1 MRAERKKTL
10 MIAGGVV
17 LLILIAAIVAVLL
30 FDINSYKSKIETAVS
45 GATGLDVTINGG
57 MGLSFFPFGISAK
70 NVHVTNR
77 GDEILSLESLKLGVK
92 LMPLLKKQ
100 LEVTNCV
107 LVKPVLTI
115 VKDAEGKFNFEDLEK
130 KSTKKQPG
138 TAFSLNNL
146 KLSKGAIVYLN
157 KKIGVKAELKE
168 ISLAVRDIFLADT
181 SENIIKN
188 ISFTGNFDCKEVL
201 YNNLR
206 IENFKAPIKANKG
219 VFSLK
224 PLTMD
229 VFGGKGEGDVTIDE
243 SAPDSVYGTNVK
255 VSKLDF
261 EKVEEYFGTKKVIG
275 GKGDFSASLTVN
287 EGGHRNL
294 MSSLDGTFALRADN
308 LVTYTMDLD
317 KVFSKYETSQQ
328 FDLFDVGAFFIVG
341 PLGPIALRGYRYG
354 DVYYRTQ
361 GGKGTI
367 TRFVSHWKIKNGE
380 ADATDC
386 ALATHHNRVALKG
399 KLNLVNERFDNVT
412 IAILDEKGC
421 ARYKQ
426 SVSGAFASPSVGAV
440 SAVESFAGPVFDL
453 YRKANVSFRQENA
466 RSSMTVPCS
475 NPADTKPPSLI

>member
-30 FDINSYKSKIETAVS
+30 FDINSYKSKIETTVS
-45 GATGLDVTINGG
+45 EATGLDVTINGD

-70 NVHVTNR
+70 NVHVTNK

-92 LMPLLKKQ
+92 LMPLLKAQ
-100 LEVTNCV
+100 LEVTDCV
-107 LVKPVLTI
+107 LVNPVLTI
-115 VKDAEGKFNFEDLEK
+115 VKDAEGKFNFESIK
-130 KSTKKQPG
+130 KKTTKGQPR
-138 TAFSLNNL
+138 TVFNLNEL
-146 KLSKGAIVYLN
+146 KLSKGTIVYLN
-157 KKIGVKAELKE
+157 KKISVKAELKE
-168 ISLAVRDIFLADT
+168 ISLTMREIFLADM

-188 ISFTGNFDCKEVL
+188 ISFTGSFDCKEVL

-206 IENFKAPIKANKG
+206 IENLKAPVKANKG

-229 VFGGKGEGDVTIDE
+229 VFGGKGEGDVMIDE

-275 GKGDFSASLTVN
+275 GKGEFSASLTVN
-287 EGGHRNL
+287 EGGHRSL
-294 MSSLDGTFALRADN
+294 MSSLDGTFALQGDN

-354 DVYYRTQ
+354 DVYYHTQ

-367 TRFVSHWKIKNGE
+367 TRFVSNWKIKNGE
-380 ADATDC
+380 ADAVDC
-386 ALATHHNRVALKG
+386 ALATRHNRVALKG

-412 IAILDEKGC
+412 VAILDEKGC
-421 ARYKQ
+421 ARFKQ
-426 SVSGAFASPSVGAV
+426 NISGTFASPSVGAV
-440 SAVESFAGPVFDL
+440 SAVESFAGPIFDL
-453 YRKANVSFRQENA
+453 YRKAKRIVQAGKCEVFYNGSVQQPR
-466 RSSMTVPCS
+466 
-475 NPADTKPPSLI
+475 

>member
-1 MRAERKKTL
+1 MRAERKQML
-10 MIAGGVV
+10 VIAGGVL
-17 LLILIAAIVAVLL
+17 LLILIAAIVAALL

-45 GATGLDVTINGG
+45 EATGLDVTINGG

-70 NVHVTNR
+70 NVHVTNK

-100 LEVTNCV
+100 LEVTDCV
-107 LVKPVLTI
+107 LVKPALTI
-115 VKDAEGKFNFEDLEK
+115 VKDAGGKFNFEDREK

-157 KKIGVKAELKE
+157 KKIGVRAELKE
-168 ISLAVRDIFLADT
+168 ISLAVKDISLADT

-188 ISFTGNFDCKEVL
+188 VSFTGNFDCKEVL

-206 IENFKAPIKANKG
+206 IENFKAPIKVDKG
-219 VFSLK
+219 AFAFK

-229 VFGGKGEGDVTIDE
+229 AFGGKGEGDVTIDE

-261 EKVEEYFGTKKVIG
+261 EKVEEYFGTKNVIS

-287 EGGHRNL
+287 EGGHRSL
-294 MSSLDGTFALRADN
+294 MSSLDGTFALQADN
-308 LVTYTMDLD
+308 LVTNTMDLD

-354 DVYYRTQ
+354 DVYYHAQ

-380 ADATDC
+380 ADAVDC
-386 ALATHHNRVALKG
+386 ALATRHNRVALKG
-399 KLNLVNERFDNVT
+399 KLNLMNERFDNVT

-421 ARYKQ
+421 ARFKQ
-426 SVSGAFASPSVGAV
+426 SVSGTFASPSVGAV

-453 YRKANVSFRQENA
+453 YRKAKRIAQAGKCDVFYNGSVQQPR
-466 RSSMTVPCS
+466 
-475 NPADTKPPSLI
+475 

>member
-45 GATGLDVTINGG
+45 EATGLDVTINGG

-100 LEVTNCV
+100 LEVTDCV
-107 LVKPVLTI
+107 LVKPALTI

-130 KSTKKQPG
+130 KSTKRQPG
-138 TAFSLNNL
+138 TAFSLNDL

-168 ISLAVRDIFLADT
+168 ISLAVRDISLADT

-206 IENFKAPIKANKG
+206 IENFKAPIKADKG

-229 VFGGKGEGDVTIDE
+229 ALWWEG
-243 SAPDSVYGTNVK
+243 
-255 VSKLDF
+255 
-261 EKVEEYFGTKKVIG
+261 
-275 GKGDFSASLTVN
+275 
-287 EGGHRNL
+287 
-294 MSSLDGTFALRADN
+294 
-308 LVTYTMDLD
+308 
-317 KVFSKYETSQQ
+317 
-328 FDLFDVGAFFIVG
+328 
-341 PLGPIALRGYRYG
+341 
-354 DVYYRTQ
+354 
-361 GGKGTI
+361 
-367 TRFVSHWKIKNGE
+367 
-380 ADATDC
+380 
-386 ALATHHNRVALKG
+386 
-399 KLNLVNERFDNVT
+399 
-412 IAILDEKGC
+412 
-421 ARYKQ
+421 
-426 SVSGAFASPSVGAV
+426 
-440 SAVESFAGPVFDL
+440 
-453 YRKANVSFRQENA
+453 
-466 RSSMTVPCS
+466 
-475 NPADTKPPSLI
+475 

>member
-1 MRAERKKTL
+1 
-10 MIAGGVV
+10 
-17 LLILIAAIVAVLL
+17 
-30 FDINSYKSKIETAVS
+30 
-45 GATGLDVTINGG
+45 

-70 NVHVTNR
+70 DVHVTNR

-107 LVKPVLTI
+107 LVKPVLNI
-115 VKDAEGKFNFEDLEK
+115 VKNSEGKFNFEDLEK
-130 KSTKKQPG
+130 KSTKGHPG
-138 TAFSLNNL
+138 TAFSLNDF
-146 KLSKGAIVYLN
+146 KLSKGAIVYFN

-168 ISLAVRDIFLADT
+168 ISLVVRDIALEDT

-188 ISFTGNFDCKEVL
+188 ISFTGNVDCKEVL

-206 IENFKAPIKANKG
+206 VENFKAPIKANKG

-229 VFGGKGEGDVTIDE
+229 FFGGKGEGDVTIDE
-243 SAPDSVYGTNVK
+243 SASDSVYGTNLK

-261 EKVEEYFGTKKVIG
+261 EKVEEYFGAKKVIG
-275 GKGDFSASLTVN
+275 GKADFSASLTVN

-294 MSSLDGTFALRADN
+294 MSSLDGTFALQGDN

-317 KVFSKYETSQQ
+317 KVLSKYETSQQ
-328 FDLFDVGAFFIVG
+328 FDLFDLGAFLIVG

-354 DVYYRTQ
+354 DVYYHTQ
-361 GGKGTI
+361 GGEGAI

-386 ALATHHNRVALKG
+386 ALATHHNRIALKG

-412 IAILDEKGC
+412 VAILDEKGC
-421 ARYKQ
+421 ARFKQ
-426 SVSGAFASPSVGAV
+426 NISGTFASPSVGAV
-440 SAVESFAGPVFDL
+440 SAVESFAGPIFDL
-453 YRKANVSFRQENA
+453 YRKAKRIVQAGKCEVFYNGSVQQ
-466 RSSMTVPCS
+466 PH
-475 NPADTKPPSLI
+475 